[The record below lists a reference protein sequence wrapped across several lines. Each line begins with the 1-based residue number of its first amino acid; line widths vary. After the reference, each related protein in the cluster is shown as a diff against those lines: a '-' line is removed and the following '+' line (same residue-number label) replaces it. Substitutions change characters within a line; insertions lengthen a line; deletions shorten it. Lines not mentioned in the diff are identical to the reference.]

1 MLNTL
6 LRPKQEVPAKT
17 PGTNAVIKIVE
28 LVGASPVSFEDAIQT
43 AVSKA
48 SKTLRHI
55 SGVDVKHA
63 TAAVTDGRISEYRVD
78 LKVAFAIDDED
89 DD

>member
-6 LRPKQEVPAKT
+6 LRPEQGVPAKT